1 MKTLLFFI
9 LHAMPIANMTM
20 SSEVDSI
27 DREYRFREAA
37 AIMLRTLGHPDR
49 LSIIQLLSKGEMTMG
64 QVQRELEISQP
75 RASQHLSVM
84 NERGILECRKD
95 GNRRYYS
102 IENPFIWKLFGCFS
116 ECSEKVGTGEWVHL
130 LDAFMEVNKNE

>member
-1 MKTLLFFI
+1 MKTLLFLI

-27 DREYRFREAA
+27 NREYRFREAA

-64 QVQRELEISQP
+64 QVQMELEISQP
-75 RASQHLSVM
+75 RA
-84 NERGILECRKD
+84 C
-95 GNRRYYS
+95 
-102 IENPFIWKLFGCFS
+102 
-116 ECSEKVGTGEWVHL
+116 L
-130 LDAFMEVNKNE
+130 LYTSDAADE